1 MPPGA
6 AAHDGGA
13 PHTPGPAGAVHVI
26 ADKRVPC
33 PKCKALIVEGAKKCR
48 ACKAWIDGQGA
59 PPSPGLPRAALIVT
73 TAIATV
79 MAVLVSSRESPVGE
93 APPLTTLGTEPAAS
107 GAPRAPSPGAI
118 GPEIE
123 PEPDVPPPDPNRP
136 WRAREL
142 RIGEVHPLDIAWN
155 PNGQSIYVSADDATL
170 REYRI
175 KGGDLVHKASVPA
188 QGDQIRLLFGRWIA
202 VLRHQDAAR
211 IPVMDTTTWDRD
223 PLLLD
228 VGQSPG
234 DIIEMPDGRT
244 VVAASI
250 EGKRVSRFD
259 LVTGTRLADI
269 TLPHATGQLF
279 LVRAEKRPFVA
290 ALGALTHS
298 GHHAGAWIDLFDPN
312 EAPFGATRRSISVG
326 RDPRAG
332 AVTAD
337 GTALLFPDRVS
348 NTAILLNI
356 AGTTETREVPV
367 DSAPEAGFLM
377 DGDRYGVTI
386 NSAGRTATVIAL
398 PQRAAP
404 AKASGKPPGM
414 AVLTTL
420 MLSGAPCSG
429 ETSPDGRTLFV
440 SLGGSEKPP
449 KGSGVDVI
457 AGDPP
462 KVMASL
468 PTGKGA
474 CAVAVSSDGTRA
486 AVASYYSRTIT
497 ILEQ

>member
-1 MPPGA
+1 MDA
-6 AAHDGGA
+6 A
-13 PHTPGPAGAVHVI
+13 PAI

-33 PKCKALIVEGAKKCR
+33 PKCKALIIEGARKCR
-48 ACKAWIDGQGA
+48 SCKTWLDAQGK
-59 PPSPGLPRAALIVT
+59 PVSQGLPRAALIVT
-73 TAIATV
+73 TAVATV
-79 MAVLVSSRESPVGE
+79 MAVLVTSRESPVGE
-93 APPLTTLGTEPAAS
+93 APPLTTLGTEPAS

-123 PEPDVPPPDPNRP
+123 PEPEPPPPDPNRP
-136 WRAREL
+136 WRTREIK
-142 RIGEVHPLDIAWN
+142 IGEVHPLDIAWS
-155 PNGQSIYVSADDATL
+155 PSGQSIYVSADDATL
-170 REYRI
+170 REYRVKTGEI
-175 KGGDLVHKASVPA
+175 VHQASVPA

-211 IPVMDTTTWDRD
+211 IPVMDTSTWDRD

-228 VGQSPG
+228 VGQAPG

-279 LVRAEKRPFVA
+279 LVRAEKRPHVA
-290 ALGALTHS
+290 ALGALTHGAHS
-298 GHHAGAWIDLFDPN
+298 AGAWIDLFDPN

-326 RDPRAG
+326 REPRAG

-348 NTAILLNI
+348 NTAILLNV
-356 AGTTETREVPV
+356 AGTTETREVAV
-367 DSAPEAGFLM
+367 GSSPEAGFLM

-386 NSAGRTATVIAL
+386 DSAGRTATVIAL
-398 PQRAAP
+398 PPRAGTSV
-404 AKASGKPPGM
+404 KGKLPGM
-414 AVLTTL
+414 EVRATL
-420 MLSGAPCSG
+420 MLSGTPCSG

-462 KVMASL
+462 KVVGSL

-474 CAVAVSSDGTRA
+474 CAVAVSNDGTRA
-486 AVASYYSRTIT
+486 AVASYYSRSIT

>member
-1 MPPGA
+1 MSTA
-6 AAHDGGA
+6 I
-13 PHTPGPAGAVHVI
+13 AVVG
-26 ADKRVPC
+26 DKRVPC
-33 PKCKALIVEGAKKCR
+33 PKCKAQIIEGAKKCR
-48 ACKAWIDGQGA
+48 ACKAWLVKPA
-59 PPSPGLPRAALIVT
+59 SPGLPRAALIIT
-73 TAIATV
+73 TAVSTV

-93 APPLTTLGTEPAAS
+93 APPLTTLGTEPEA
-107 GAPRAPSPGAI
+107 GTPRAPSPGAI

-123 PEPDVPPPDPNRP
+123 PEPEAPPDPNRP
-136 WRAREL
+136 WKAREIK
-142 RIGEVHPLDIAWN
+142 IGEVHPLDIAWN
-155 PNGQSIYVSADDATL
+155 PNGQSVYVSADDATV

-175 KGGDLVHKASVPA
+175 KNGDLVHQASVPA

-211 IPVMDTTTWDRD
+211 IPVMDTTMWDHD
-223 PLLLD
+223 PTLLD

-244 VVAASI
+244 VVAAST
-250 EGKRVSRFD
+250 EGKRVSRYD

-279 LVRAEKRPFVA
+279 LVRAEKRPYVA

-298 GHHAGAWIDLFDPN
+298 GAPAGAWVDLFDPT
-312 EAPFGATRRSISVG
+312 EAPFGATRRSVSVG
-326 RDPRAG
+326 REPRAG

-348 NTAILLNI
+348 NTAILLNVG
-356 AGTTETREVPV
+356 GTTESREVPV
-367 DSAPEAGFLM
+367 DSSPEAGFLM

-398 PQRAAP
+398 PPRAGTAP
-404 AKASGKPPGM
+404 PKGKPPAM
-414 AVLTTL
+414 EVRATL

-449 KGSGVDVI
+449 KGSGVDII
-457 AGDPP
+457 AGEPP
-462 KVMASL
+462 KVVGSL

-474 CAVAVSSDGTRA
+474 CAVAVSKDGTRA
-486 AVASYYSRTIT
+486 AVASYYSRSIT